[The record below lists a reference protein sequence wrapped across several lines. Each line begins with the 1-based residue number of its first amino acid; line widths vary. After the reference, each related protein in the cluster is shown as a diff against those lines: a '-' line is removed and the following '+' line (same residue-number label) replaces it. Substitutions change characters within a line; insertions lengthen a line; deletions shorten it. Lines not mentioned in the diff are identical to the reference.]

1 MFKDKLSLYG
11 EVKENLIKKVTD
23 RSILRPELWHEQ
35 RYEELKEMIC
45 VEIEKMM
52 KSRDLQKRCEER

>member
-45 VEIEKMM
+45 V
-52 KSRDLQKRCEER
+52 